1 MRQTKT
7 LKKPTLK
14 AESIFD
20 TEKRL
25 RQEAKQISQ
34 TFVHNKPIKF
44 LLK

>member
-14 AESIFD
+14 AENIFD

-25 RQEAKQISQ
+25 RKEAKRISE
-34 TFVHNKPIKF
+34 TFIHIKPIKF

>member
-1 MRQTKT
+1 MIQTKT

-14 AESIFD
+14 AENIFD

-34 TFVHNKPIKF
+34 TFIHTKPVKF